1 MQKNLVVSKKSAIFV
16 VEKETNKNT
25 STMKKFDIIVEYN
38 SLASELRSAIDNYN
52 AITGEDYTRRFTNNI
67 FYVMDSSRCM
77 AWGKDELKRY
87 LANRQ
92 HLIATCKRDTKV
104 YQKTKDMKSTEEGR
118 NFIKSLEDTR
128 EKLQK
133 ELDNVCETFRTDFDR
148 LLSTVGLDK
157 WCSNPKRS
165 QVIPSFH
172 TIYFDIY
179 HTEQKWANLHIS
191 IDRKNCKW
199 VMSVNCGLRGSND
212 INDRTEQYQQFKA
225 YVTICDNADTF
236 QAWMENTYCELAH
249 MAYDLMNRID
259 QLDEDIKYPY
269 DAWMRTF

>member
-1 MQKNLVVSKKSAIFV
+1 
-16 VEKETNKNT
+16 
-25 STMKKFDIIVEYN
+25 MKKFDIIVEYN

-52 AITGEDYTRRFTNNI
+52 ALTGEDYTRQFTNNI

-77 AWGKDELKRY
+77 TWGKDELERY

-92 HLIATCKRDTKV
+92 RLIANCKRDTEV
-104 YQKTKDMKSTEEGR
+104 YQKTKEMKSTEEGR
-118 NFIKSLEDTR
+118 NFIKMMEEKRD
-128 EKLQK
+128 KLQK

-157 WCSNPKRS
+157 WGSNPKRH
-165 QVIPSFH
+165 QIIPSFH

-179 HTEQKWANLHIS
+179 HSEQKWANLHIS
-191 IDRKNCKW
+191 IDHKLGKW
-199 VMSVNCGLRGSND
+199 VMSVNCGLKGTSD
-212 INDRTEQYQQFKA
+212 INDRNEEYQQFKA

-249 MAYDLMNRID
+249 QAYDLMDQID

>member
-1 MQKNLVVSKKSAIFV
+1 MVVSKKSAIFV
-16 VEKETNKNT
+16 VEKRNKQKYN
-25 STMKKFDIIVEYN
+25 TMKKFDIIVEYN

-52 AITGEDYTRRFTNNI
+52 ALTGEDYTRQFTNNI
-67 FYVMDSSRCM
+67 FYVMDASRCM
-77 AWGKDELKRY
+77 TWGKSELERY

-92 HLIATCKRDTKV
+92 RLIAKCKRDTEV
-104 YQKTKDMKSTEEGR
+104 YQNTKELKSTEEGR
-118 NFIKSLEDTR
+118 NFIKMMEEKRD
-128 EKLQK
+128 KLQK
-133 ELDNVCETFRTDFDR
+133 EFDNVCETFRTDFDR

-157 WCSNPKRS
+157 WHSNPGRN

-172 TIYFDIY
+172 TVYFDIY
-179 HTEQKWANLHIS
+179 HDDMKWANLHVS
-191 IDRKNCKW
+191 LDHKDAKW
-199 VMSVNCGLRGSND
+199 VMSLNCGMRGSSD

-249 MAYDLMNRID
+249 QAYDLMNQID

>member
-1 MQKNLVVSKKSAIFV
+1 MVLSKKSAIFV

-38 SLASELRSAIDNYN
+38 GLASELRSAIDNYN
-52 AITGEDYTRRFTNNI
+52 TLTGEDYTKRFTNNI

-77 AWGKDELKRY
+77 SWGKDELERY

-92 HLIATCKRDTKV
+92 HLIATCKRDTEV

-157 WCSNPKRS
+157 WGSNPKRG
-165 QVIPSFH
+165 QVVPSFH

-179 HTEQKWANLHIS
+179 HTEQKWTNLHIS
-191 IDRKNCKW
+191 INRKNCKW
-199 VMSVNCGLRGSND
+199 VMTVNCGLRGSND

-236 QAWMENTYCELAH
+236 QAWMETTYCELAH
-249 MAYDLMNRID
+249 QAYDLMNQID